1 MLRLQTPC
9 FGHGIRF
16 HVVIVVTIFI
26 KGVLQNLTGFMFL
39 ANHFHLGKAG

>member
-9 FGHGIRF
+9 FDHGIRF

-26 KGVLQNLTGFMFL
+26 KCVLQNLTEFMFL
-39 ANHFHLGKAG
+39 ANDFHLDQAR